1 MTSGAPAA
9 DDGRLHLHEVIVRPE
24 WIDYN
29 GHMTEYRY
37 LEVLAD
43 TTDAFLPLIGAG
55 AEYASSGQSFFAVE
69 SHIRHFGQARA
80 GDRLAISTQLLH
92 HDPKRL
98 HLFHEMRHADDGS
111 LIATGEHMLLHV
123 DIAVG
128 RAVPAGA
135 EILER
140 LDRIAAAQGELP
152 WPESAGRAVGGGG
165 PVAPTQ
171 NL

>member
-1 MTSGAPAA
+1 VTRAAPAA
-9 DDGRLHLHEVIVRPE
+9 DDGRLYLHEVSVAPE

-55 AEYASSGQSFFAVE
+55 AEYAASGRSFFAVE
-69 SHIRHFGQARA
+69 SHIRHFSQARS
-80 GDRLAISTQLLH
+80 GERLTVSTQLLH

-135 EILER
+135 DILGR
-140 LDRIAAAQGELP
+140 LDRIAAAQSELP
-152 WPESAGRAVGGGG
+152 WPESAGRAVGGRG
-165 PVAPTQ
+165 PTAPTQ
-171 NL
+171 DL

>member
-1 MTSGAPAA
+1 MTPETPAA
-9 DDGRLHLHEVIVRPE
+9 GDGRLHLHEVIVVPE

-29 GHMTEYRY
+29 GHMTEFRY

-55 AEYASSGQSFFAVE
+55 AEYAASGRSFFAVE
-69 SHIRHFGQARA
+69 SHIRHFGQART
-80 GDRLAISTQLLH
+80 GERLAVSTQLLH

-98 HLFHEMRHADDGS
+98 HLFHEMRHADDRS
-111 LIATGEHMLLHV
+111 LVATGEHMLLHV
-123 DIAVG
+123 DIALG

-135 EILER
+135 DVLGH
-140 LDRIAAAQGELP
+140 LDRIAAAQRELP
-152 WPESAGRAVGGGG
+152 WPESAGRAVGRPG
-165 PVAPTQ
+165 PAAPTR